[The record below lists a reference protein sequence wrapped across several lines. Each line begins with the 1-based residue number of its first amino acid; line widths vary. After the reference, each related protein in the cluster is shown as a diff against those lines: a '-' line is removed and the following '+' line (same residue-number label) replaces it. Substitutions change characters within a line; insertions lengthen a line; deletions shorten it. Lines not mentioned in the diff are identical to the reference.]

1 MLLIINSEIYSEV
14 TIIPNCVLSL
24 ISIQREVVVLPSL
37 TLLLSQLFAFVVMYR
52 EEADKAIAAFNGYA
66 LNHLILSLSYA
77 EKKKSTGPRFSTG
90 YGRALPQNVR
100 K

>member
-1 MLLIINSEIYSEV
+1 
-14 TIIPNCVLSL
+14 
-24 ISIQREVVVLPSL
+24 
-37 TLLLSQLFAFVVMYR
+37 MYR